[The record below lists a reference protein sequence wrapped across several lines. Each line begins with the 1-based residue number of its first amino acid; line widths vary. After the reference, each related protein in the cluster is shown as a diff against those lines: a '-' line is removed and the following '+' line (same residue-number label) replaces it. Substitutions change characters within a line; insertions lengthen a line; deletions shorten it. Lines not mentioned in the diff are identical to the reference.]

1 MLFVVYDEKYCTPKL
16 SIYRDKILFSVHFVS
31 IYLVSIYPVC
41 SQTVLDV
48 YRGHSI
54 GQAVG
59 LLKAVHAFFDM
70 AVYRTIRYDFVI
82 WFVVSSKK

>member
-16 SIYRDKILFSVHFVS
+16 SIYRDKILFSVHCVS

-48 YRGHSI
+48 FRGHYI
-54 GQAVG
+54 GQTGG
-59 LLKAVHAFFDM
+59 LLKTVHFFDM
-70 AVYRTIRYDFVI
+70 AVDRIVRYDFVI
-82 WFVVSSKK
+82 WFVVSSKQ